1 MTDLTS
7 MTIAEAR
14 EGLASKSF
22 TSLELTDAHLAAI
35 EAARSLNAFI
45 LETPDKARA
54 MARAVDAKI
63 AKGEGGPLAGIPLGI
78 KDLFA
83 TKDVRTTACSKI
95 LGNFVPP
102 YESTVTSQL
111 WRDGA
116 VMLGKLNNDEFA
128 MGSSNETSCFGPVVN
143 PWRREGSNTTLVPGG
158 SSGGS
163 ASAVAALLCMGAT
176 ATDTGGSIRQ
186 PAAFTATVGVKPTY
200 GRCSRWG
207 IVAFASSLDQAGPI
221 ARTNRDAAILM
232 RSMAGHDPKDT
243 TSVDRPVPDYEAAI
257 GKSVKGMKIGI
268 PKEYRLDG
276 MPAEIEK
283 LWSEGAAWLKAAGA
297 ELVEVSLPHTKYALP
312 AYYIVAP
319 AEASSNL
326 ARYDGV
332 RYGLRVPGRS
342 IGELY
347 ENTRAE
353 GFGDEVRRRVMI
365 GTYVLSAGYYDAYY
379 LRAQKVRT
387 LIKKDFEDCFAKGV
401 NAILTPATP
410 SAAFGIGEK
419 GGADPVEMYL
429 NDIFTVT
436 VNMAGLP
443 GHRGAGRQGCAGL
456 AARPATDRPSVRRRD
471 AVLARR
477 SDRAGGRTVHAAEMV
492 VRRWRISAPA
502 SLTLRRNR
510 RCRRR
515 WRQCGGR
522 RRATGT
528 ARTRSCRTRATR
540 TRAWVHA
547 YLHRVEGDL
556 GNAGYWYRQASQP
569 VAKDSLEAEWERIVS
584 ALLGSGKA

>member
-1 MTDLTS
+1 MTL
-7 MTIAEAR
+7 AQAR
-14 EGLASKSF
+14 DGLAKKTF
-22 TSLELTDAHLAAI
+22 TSVELIDAHIAAV
-35 EAARSLNAFI
+35 EAARALNAFV
-45 LETPDKARA
+45 LETPDRARA
-54 MARAVDAKI
+54 MAQAADARI
-63 AKGEGGPLAGIPLGI
+63 ATGEGGPLGGIPLGI

-83 TKDVRTTACSKI
+83 TKGVRTTACSKI

-128 MGSSNETSCFGPVVN
+128 MGSSNETSCFGPVIN
-143 PWRREGSNTTLVPGG
+143 PWRRDGSNTDLVPGG

-163 ASAVAALLCMGAT
+163 AAAVAAGLCLGAT
-176 ATDTGGSIRQ
+176 GTDTGGSIRQ
-186 PAAFTATVGVKPTY
+186 PAAFAGIVGIKPTY

-207 IVAFASSLDQAGPI
+207 IVAFASSLDQAGPFG
-221 ARTNRDAAILM
+221 RTVRDSAILM

-243 TSVDRPVPDYEAAI
+243 TSADRPVPDFEAAI

-276 MPAEIEK
+276 MPEEIEK
-283 LWSEGAAWLKAAGA
+283 LWKQGADWLKAAGA
-297 ELVEVSLPHTKYALP
+297 ELVDVSLPHTKYALP

-332 RYGLRVPGRS
+332 RYGLRVPGRN
-342 IGELY
+342 IIDMY
-347 ENTRAE
+347 EKTRAE
-353 GFGDEVRRRVMI
+353 GFGPEVRRRVMI

-387 LIKKDFEDCFAKGV
+387 LIKRDFEECFAKGV
-401 NAILTPATP
+401 HAILTPSTP

-443 GHRGAGRQGCAGL
+443 GISVPAGTDAQGLPLGLQLIGRAFDEETLFSLGEVIEQAAGRFT
-456 AARPATDRPSVRRRD
+456 PAKWW
-471 AVLARR
+471 A
-477 SDRAGGRTVHAAEMV
+477 
-492 VRRWRISAPA
+492 
-502 SLTLRRNR
+502 
-510 RCRRR
+510 
-515 WRQCGGR
+515 
-522 RRATGT
+522 
-528 ARTRSCRTRATR
+528 
-540 TRAWVHA
+540 
-547 YLHRVEGDL
+547 
-556 GNAGYWYRQASQP
+556 
-569 VAKDSLEAEWERIVS
+569 
-584 ALLGSGKA
+584 

>member
-7 MTIAEAR
+7 MTLAQAR
-14 EGLASKSF
+14 DGLAKKSF
-22 TSLELTDAHLAAI
+22 TSVELTDAHVAAV
-35 EAARSLNAFI
+35 EAARALNAFV
-45 LETPDKARA
+45 LETPDQARA
-54 MARAVDAKI
+54 MAQAADAKI
-63 AKGEGGPLAGIPLGI
+63 AKGEGGPLGGIPLAI

-83 TKDVRTTACSKI
+83 TKGVRTTACSKI

-143 PWRREGSNTTLVPGG
+143 PWRREGSNTQLVPGG

-163 ASAVAALLCMGAT
+163 ASAVAAGLCLGAT
-176 ATDTGGSIRQ
+176 GTDTGGSIRQ
-186 PAAFTATVGVKPTY
+186 PAAFAGIVGIKPTY

-207 IVAFASSLDQAGPI
+207 IVAFASSLDQAGPF
-221 ARTNRDAAILM
+221 ARTVRDASILM

-243 TSVDRPVPDYEAAI
+243 TSVDRPVSDYEAAI

-268 PKEYRLDG
+268 PREYRLDG
-276 MPAEIEK
+276 MPEEIER
-283 LWSEGAAWLKAAGA
+283 LWKQGADWLKAAGA
-297 ELVEVSLPHTKYALP
+297 ELVDVSLPHTKYALP

-342 IGELY
+342 ITDMY
-347 ENTRAE
+347 EKTRAE
-353 GFGDEVRRRVMI
+353 GFGAEVRRRVMI
-365 GTYVLSAGYYDAYY
+365 GTYVLSTGYYDAYY

-387 LIKKDFEDCFAKGV
+387 LIKRDFEDCFATGV
-401 NAILTPATP
+401 HAILTPSTP

-419 GGADPVEMYL
+419 GGDPVEMYL

-443 GHRGAGRQGCAGL
+443 GISVPAGKDVQGLPLGLQLIGRAFDEETLFSLGEVIEQAAGRFT
-456 AARPATDRPSVRRRD
+456 PAKWW
-471 AVLARR
+471 A
-477 SDRAGGRTVHAAEMV
+477 
-492 VRRWRISAPA
+492 
-502 SLTLRRNR
+502 
-510 RCRRR
+510 
-515 WRQCGGR
+515 
-522 RRATGT
+522 
-528 ARTRSCRTRATR
+528 
-540 TRAWVHA
+540 
-547 YLHRVEGDL
+547 
-556 GNAGYWYRQASQP
+556 
-569 VAKDSLEAEWERIVS
+569 
-584 ALLGSGKA
+584 